1 MLPHVATAK
10 CSHNRELLT
19 SSHSLGYQFTLFS
32 FQGSRKCFIALAKTF
47 SALPGM
53 EHDLSC
59 GFRSNGPIRPFV
71 SMEDLAILLI
81 FCRRF
86 CRRPLLC
93 YHTTNLLSIRFLL
106 VFRGN
111 SCRFF
116 LVCFPP
122 RFWGRNYILSC
133 PTARVNWKF
142 FSFCCLTF
150 SVRPLLQSQAFI
162 LVSRISYLFSGRNL
176 ILTCLLLIV
185 NWNFHPYLF
194 QQTSLMM

>member
-1 MLPHVATAK
+1 LNVFSKKFYELLLPHVATAK

-93 YHTTNLLSIRFLL
+93 YHISKSVSILFLL
-106 VFRGN
+106 VFRG
-111 SCRFF
+111 
-116 LVCFPP
+116 
-122 RFWGRNYILSC
+122 
-133 PTARVNWKF
+133 
-142 FSFCCLTF
+142 
-150 SVRPLLQSQAFI
+150 
-162 LVSRISYLFSGRNL
+162 
-176 ILTCLLLIV
+176 
-185 NWNFHPYLF
+185 
-194 QQTSLMM
+194 